1 MTPKEYYKR
10 HKSAVLYLLF
20 ALGTAVFDW
29 GTYAIYAIIVGADGM
44 SDYLCVMIGNAIA
57 WFIAVTFA
65 YVTNKRFVFNS
76 KKKGVRQILL
86 KEIPLFY
93 GSRLVT
99 LGVTEG
105 GVAIIMSIFGRRA
118 LTIGSVS
125 ISSHWVA
132 KLIMSL
138 VGIAI
143 NYAFGKFLV
152 FRKKK
157 SAVKGDEAS
166 EGTSVENDSEENG
179 SDEG

>member
-1 MTPKEYYKR
+1 M
-10 HKSAVLYLLF
+10 YLLF

-29 GTYAIYAIIVGADGM
+29 GTYIIYSFVVGSVNMQNAWYAIG
-44 SDYLCVMIGNAIA
+44 GNAIA
-57 WFIAVTFA
+57 WFLAVTFA
-65 YVTNKRFVFNS
+65 FVTNKLIVFRS
-76 KKKGVRQILL
+76 KHKGIKNLLL

-105 GVAIIMSIFGRRA
+105 GVAIIMA
-118 LTIGSVS
+118 TVTNPVLTVGGIIVNW
-125 ISSHWVA
+125 HWIA

-157 SAVKGDEAS
+157 NGERTDRRDGENIS
-166 EGTSVENDSEENG
+166 ENTKDADIEKYHEE
-179 SDEG
+179 E